1 MSQISPYKEYEQ
13 KNQLIPEKESNYK
26 KYLFDSPA
34 NKNQKKNVT
43 NNKNNKKLNF
53 EKEIEIGNDEISG
66 INFSNQQIPEKDKKV
81 KSNKKVSF
89 DDHLIYINYD
99 EDEYVTNLVI
109 SDNNGKTLPYK
120 EKDFTKYLRLLTS
133 VSHTSKMKPAMLNVE
148 RKNKSK
154 KKTKIMKRNIEY
166 LKEVAKSGNVFSSAK
181 DHHLHHHKKNVE
193 KSIDKNI
200 EYYNTENIKNCK
212 KFLENPQNFF
222 TEELC
227 DRVLQSYN
235 LAPKE
240 NNSRSSSANKK
251 KSKSK
256 DKK

>member
-26 KYLFDSPA
+26 KYLYDSPA

-43 NNKNNKKLNF
+43 NNNKKNNEYNF
-53 EKEIEIGNDEISG
+53 ENEAEVEKDETSRS
-66 INFSNQQIPEKDKKV
+66 NFTNNQIPEQDKKV

-99 EDEYVTNLVI
+99 EDEYVTNLII
-109 SDNNGKTLPYK
+109 SDNNGKTIPYK

-133 VSHTSKMKPAMLNVE
+133 VSHTSKIKPVMLNAE
-148 RKNKSK
+148 KKNKSK

-166 LKEVAKSGNVFSSAK
+166 LKEVAKTGNVFSSAK
-181 DHHLHHHKKNVE
+181 DHHQHHKKNVE

-212 KFLENPQNFF
+212 RFLENPQHFF

-227 DRVLQSYN
+227 DTVLQSYN

-240 NNSRSSSANKK
+240 NNSRSSSANKN
-251 KSKSK
+251 KSK
-256 DKK
+256 

>member
-1 MSQISPYKEYEQ
+1 MNDNNNKEGN
-13 KNQLIPEKESNYK
+13 KINAKKDKDEKQ

-43 NNKNNKKLNF
+43 NNKNNLEYNI
-53 EKEIEIGNDEISG
+53 ENEIEVGNDETSRS
-66 INFSNQQIPEKDKKV
+66 NFTNKQIPEKDKNV

-99 EDEYVTNLVI
+99 EDEYVTNLFI
-109 SDNNGKTLPYK
+109 SDNNGKTIPYK

-133 VSHTSKMKPAMLNVE
+133 VSHTSKIKPAMLNVE
-148 RKNKSK
+148 KKNKNK

-166 LKEVAKSGNVFSSAK
+166 LKEVAKTGNVFSSAK
-181 DHHLHHHKKNVE
+181 DHHLHHKKNIE

-200 EYYNTENIKNCK
+200 EYYNTENLKNCK
-212 KFLENPQNFF
+212 KFLENPQHFF

-251 KSKSK
+251 KSK
-256 DKK
+256 

>member
-1 MSQISPYKEYEQ
+1 LANKQ
-13 KNQLIPEKESNYK
+13 IPEKE
-26 KYLFDSPA
+26 
-34 NKNQKKNVT
+34 
-43 NNKNNKKLNF
+43 
-53 EKEIEIGNDEISG
+53 
-66 INFSNQQIPEKDKKV
+66 KKV
-81 KSNKKVSF
+81 KSDKKVSF

-109 SDNNGKTLPYK
+109 SDNNGKTIPYK

-133 VSHTSKMKPAMLNVE
+133 VSHTSKIKPAILNIE
-148 RKNKSK
+148 KKHKNK

-181 DHHLHHHKKNVE
+181 DHHLHHKKNVE

-200 EYYNTENIKNCK
+200 EYYNTENLKNCK
-212 KFLENPQNFF
+212 KFLENPQHFF

-227 DRVLQSYN
+227 DVVLQSYN

-240 NNSRSSSANKK
+240 NNSRSSSTNKN